1 MGDEKELFGDVIHEA
16 RLCIRPA
23 LSLRKLAE
31 RLGIAPAYLSKIEN
45 NLDRPPSAK
54 VVEKMAE
61 ALNLD
66 KAELLKKADRVPSDW
81 NDVFKKNNRALDF
94 LRVAMNSGLSPEEL
108 EELIRENKA
117 KGQKKR

>member
-1 MGDEKELFGDVIHEA
+1 MGDEQELFGDFIHEA
-16 RLCIRPA
+16 RLRMRPA

-61 ALNLD
+61 ILNLE
-66 KAELLKKADRVPSDW
+66 KVKLLQMADRVPSNW
-81 NDVFKKNNRALDF
+81 NDAFKENHRAPDF
-94 LRVAMNSGLSPEEL
+94 LRVAMKSGLSPEEL
-108 EELIRENKA
+108 EKLIKDNKA
-117 KGQKKR
+117 EEPKKR

>member
-1 MGDEKELFGDVIHEA
+1 MGDEQELFGDFIHEA
-16 RLCIRPA
+16 RLCMRPA

-61 ALNLD
+61 ILNLE
-66 KAELLKKADRVPSDW
+66 KAELLQMANRVPSNW
-81 NDVFKKNNRALDF
+81 NDAFKENIRAQDF
-94 LRVAMNSGLSPEEL
+94 LRVAMKSGLSPEEL
-108 EELIRENKA
+108 EKLIMESKS
-117 KGQKKR
+117 KKPKRK